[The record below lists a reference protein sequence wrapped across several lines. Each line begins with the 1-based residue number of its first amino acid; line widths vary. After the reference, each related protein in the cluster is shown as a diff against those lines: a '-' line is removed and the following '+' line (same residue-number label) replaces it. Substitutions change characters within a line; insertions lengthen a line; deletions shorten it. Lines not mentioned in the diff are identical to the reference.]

1 MAEGRSVFQPLEAK
15 DMIGPFSGW
24 LRPPE
29 PSQFQQQVQQSPAP
43 IGTLGGI
50 ASAAG
55 ALIEGASQGRRQRF
69 EQQENDKIQGWN
81 RLNSYMQNNVWNNPD
96 LDRDGIAAAN
106 QIYNQAVGHYGAD
119 ALGKE
124 AKGGKA
130 GKDGPQSFADHALG
144 AVRSVV
150 TGLVGGQMPKGAP
163 NPGDTM
169 ARVQG
174 AIFGGSGKPLPQFDR
189 NVKIA
194 GVLAEARK
202 NLEGVPAGSYVN
214 VAQRAISPQI
224 DKLLVLAGTN
234 APHYVSNLLG
244 PYQEAPAPGSPAEVN
259 RAKMGI
265 LGIIPGTP
273 TTSGVTAPATSP
285 GPPPAPDL
293 VSGMPRQQLT
303 IQPNVA
309 PGQTLQYSAGET
321 PQYPPPSPAPPP
333 APAGQTPARGYDP
346 TRAAMFESL
355 NMGATDKP
363 KNIAYTDKATGK
375 TRTTSAIFVNN
386 AEFQGWVDTQ
396 SGRPIQASGD
406 IRAVPDTQQR
416 DRFELRDLPGA
427 DKKLHRVLVDKD
439 EEGKVVK
446 DYGVIPDKPESEYQR
461 ATLDMRR
468 GLVFQN
474 QENHIYQDYQS
485 KLTSI
490 EIRAQGMISSIT
502 GNSMLAPEDKEKGIN
517 QANAWRESQVREQ
530 DKMIKDRLD
539 VLYKQQNK
547 EFHTGTPA
555 PPPSPGGPKPTA
567 DYIRGKF
574 R

>member
-1 MAEGRSVFQPLEAK
+1 
-15 DMIGPFSGW
+15 MI
-24 LRPPE
+24 
-29 PSQFQQQVQQSPAP
+29 
-43 IGTLGGI
+43 
-50 ASAAG
+50 
-55 ALIEGASQGRRQRF
+55 
-69 EQQENDKIQGWN
+69 
-81 RLNSYMQNNVWNNPD
+81 
-96 LDRDGIAAAN
+96 RD
-106 QIYNQAVGHYGAD
+106 
-119 ALGKE
+119 
-124 AKGGKA
+124 
-130 GKDGPQSFADHALG
+130 
-144 AVRSVV
+144 VV
-150 TGLVGGQMPKGAP
+150 TGLTGGQAPKGAP
-163 NPGDTM
+163 NPGGAM
-169 ARVQG
+169 AAIQG
-174 AIFGGSGKPLPQFDR
+174 TLFDSSGKIRPEYDR

-194 GVLAEARK
+194 GVMAEARK

-273 TTSGVTAPATSP
+273 APAT
-285 GPPPAPDL
+285 GPAQPPAP
-293 VSGMPRQQLT
+293 
-303 IQPNVA
+303 
-309 PGQTLQYSAGET
+309 T
-321 PQYPPPSPAPPP
+321 PMMTPVPANMTPVPSTMMPAPPP
-333 APAGQTPARGYDP
+333 TPAGQTPARGYDP
-346 TRAAMFESL
+346 TRAAMLESL

-363 KNIAYTDKATGK
+363 KNITYTDKATGK

-386 AEFQGWVDTQ
+386 TEFQGWVDTQ
-396 SGRPIQASGD
+396 SGRPVQASGD
-406 IRAVPDTQQR
+406 IRAVPDTLQR
-416 DRFELRDLPGA
+416 DRFEIRDLPGP
-427 DKKLHRVLVDKD
+427 DKKLHRFLVDKD

-446 DYGVIPDKPESEYQR
+446 DYGVIPDKPESEFQR

-468 GLVFQN
+468 DQAFMN

-539 VLYKQQNK
+539 VLYKQQGK

-574 R
+574 H